1 MSSRSS
7 GRARVLIAGAG
18 IAGLE
23 AALALNALARDRVR
37 IEMLEPDDH
46 LLLAPEATIRPFGTP
61 REPARVA
68 PLAERAG
75 VALRIGRLAEVRT
88 AEHLVL
94 TDAGEPVPYDRLV
107 IAVGARREP
116 VLAGTLTF
124 GGPGD
129 VAAFRRMVGRMVR
142 GARRG
147 VRTRLAFVVP
157 GGTSWPLGAYELAL
171 MTARHLRRRDAG
183 RHTAVALVT
192 SEDRPLGIFGPEA
205 SAAVADDL
213 ADAGIELYTGS
224 VVRDWS
230 WGRLTLV
237 PEGHLAAD
245 RVVALPALRGPAIP
259 GLAHDAHGFVRADR
273 DGSVVGAPDVYVVG
287 DAGSFAVKQGGI
299 ACQQADSVAATIA
312 RGLGA
317 PVEPIPF
324 EPVLRGW
331 LLDGEGGRFL
341 RAGLPGGSDEFVGV
355 SSRVSPLWVPQGK
368 VAGRFLTAFLSGAS
382 PFDQLVDMP
391 VGGPSPET

>member
-1 MSSRSS
+1 MSSRPP
-7 GRARVLIAGAG
+7 GPARVLIAGAG

-23 AALALNALARDRVR
+23 AALALHALARDRVR
-37 IEMLEPDDH
+37 IEMLEPEEH
-46 LLLAPEATIRPFGTP
+46 LVLAPESTAGPFG
-61 REPARVA
+61 A
-68 PLAERAG
+68 PQPPLPEAALAERAG
-75 VALRIGRLAEVRT
+75 VGLRVGRLAEVRA
-88 AEHLVL
+88 AEHLLL
-94 TDAGEPVPYDRLV
+94 TDAGDPVPYDRLV

-116 VLAGTLTF
+116 VLGGALTF

-157 GGTSWPLGAYELAL
+157 SGTNWPLGAYELAL

-192 SEDRPLGIFGPEA
+192 SEDRPLAIFGPDA

-213 ADAGIELYTGS
+213 AEAGIEVFTGS
-224 VVRDWS
+224 IVRDWS
-230 WGRLTLV
+230 WGLLTLL
-237 PEGHLAAD
+237 PEGRLAAD
-245 RVVALPALRGPAIP
+245 RVVAIPALRGPEIP
-259 GLAHDAHGFVRADR
+259 GLAHDAHGFVRADGEGR
-273 DGSVVGAPDVYVVG
+273 VVGAPDVYVVG

-299 ACQQADSVAATIA
+299 ACQQADSVAAAIA

-317 PVEPIPF
+317 PVDPIPF
-324 EPVLRGW
+324 EPVLRSW

-341 RAGLPGGSDEFVGV
+341 RADLAGGKDEFVGV
-355 SSRVSPLWVPQGK
+355 SSRVSPLWAPQGK
-368 VAGRFLTAFLSGAS
+368 VAGRFLTAFLAGES
-382 PFDQLVDMP
+382 PFAQLADRP
-391 VGGPSPET
+391 VSPGG